1 MPSPSDHLAASLK
14 RLKELQRKGQVAVR
28 SRDLSRV
35 HRERLTRNGFLREV
49 MKGWYI
55 PSRPEEPAGE
65 STAWYAAYWTFAA
78 QYLESRF
85 GKEWCL
91 SADQSLLLHV
101 GDRTVP
107 PQLLVRS
114 PKGNNK
120 PTPLPHDTSVFD
132 VRLELPAA
140 TDRTLHDGM
149 RVMTLAASLAHCSP
163 DMFHAKPVEVR
174 AALGMLTDAADL
186 LRCLLDGGKSKVAGR
201 LAGALRN
208 IGRAAL
214 ADQVR
219 DTMRTAGYTVT
230 ETDPFAEPSPVLLAG
245 RPLSPYVGRMRL
257 TWAAMRATVLEH
269 FPAPPAV
276 RPEKAVYLRQVEDV
290 YRADAYHSLS
300 IEGYQVS
307 DALIE
312 RVRSGGWNP
321 DHDEADRRNRSALAA
336 RGYWQAFQRV
346 QAAVELVL
354 DGGNAGE
361 IAERAHPEW
370 YRELFG
376 PSVAA
381 GILRP
386 GDLAGYR
393 SGPVFIRR
401 SQHVPPPMEAVRDL
415 MPELFALLAAEPEP
429 AVRVVLG
436 HFFFVYV
443 HPYVDGNGRMG
454 RFLMNLMIASGGWPW
469 TLVTIDTRDAY
480 MAALEQASVH
490 RDIQPLT
497 RYLAERLAASSQ
509 YDSPDAASDTPT

>member
-1 MPSPSDHLAASLK
+1 MPSPSDHLATSLE
-14 RLKELQRKGQVAVR
+14 RLKEIQRTGRVAVR
-28 SRDLSRV
+28 ARDLSRV

-55 PSRPEEPAGE
+55 PSRPEDPAGE
-65 STAWYAAYWTFAA
+65 STTWFAAYWPFAT

-85 GKEWCL
+85 GEAWCL

-107 PQLLVRS
+107 PQLLVRAPNGS
-114 PKGNNK
+114 NK

-132 VRLELPAA
+132 VRLELPTAEE
-140 TDRTLHDGM
+140 RTTIGGV
-149 RVMTLAASLAHCSP
+149 RVMTLAAALANCSP
-163 DMFHAKPVEVR
+163 DMFRARPVEVR
-174 AALGMLTDAADL
+174 AALAMLTDSADL
-186 LRCLLDGGKSKVAGR
+186 LRCLLDGGKSKIAGR

-208 IGRAAL
+208 VGRETL

-219 DTMRTAGYTVT
+219 DTMRTAGYTVA
-230 ETDPFAEPSPVLLAG
+230 ETDPFAEPSPVQFAG

-257 TWAAMRATVLEH
+257 LWATMRTSVLEH

-276 RPEKAVYLRQVEDV
+276 RPETAIYLQQLEDV

-312 RVRSGGWNP
+312 RVRSGAWNP
-321 DHDEADRRNRSALAA
+321 DRDDTDRQNRNALAA

-346 QAAVELVL
+346 KAAIEQVF

-361 IAERAHPEW
+361 IADRVHPDW

-376 PSVAA
+376 PSVNA
-381 GILRP
+381 GILKP
-386 GDLAGYR
+386 ADLAGYR
-393 SGPVFIRR
+393 NGPVYIRR
-401 SQHVPPPMEAVRDL
+401 SQHVPPPAEAVRDL

-443 HPYVDGNGRMG
+443 HPYFDGNGRMG
-454 RFLMNLMIASGGWPW
+454 RFLMNLMVASGGWRW
-469 TLVTIDTRDAY
+469 TLVTLETRDAY
-480 MAALEQASVH
+480 MAALERASVNQ
-490 RDIQPLT
+490 DIAPFT
-497 RYLAERLAASSQ
+497 RYLAARLTSSAQ
-509 YDSPDAASDTPT
+509 L

>member
-1 MPSPSDHLAASLK
+1 VPSPSDHLATSLAL
-14 RLKELQRKGQVAVR
+14 LKELQRKGRVAIQA
-28 SRDLSRV
+28 RDLSRV
-35 HRERLTRNGFLREV
+35 HRERLMRNGFLREV

-65 STAWYAAYWTFAA
+65 STTWYAAFWAFAA

-85 GKEWCL
+85 GDEWCL

-107 PQLLVRS
+107 AQLLVRA
-114 PKGNNK
+114 PKGSNK
-120 PTPLPHDTSVFD
+120 PRPLPHDTSVFD
-132 VRLELPAA
+132 VRLELPAGEE
-140 TDRTLHDGM
+140 RTTIEGV
-149 RVMTLAASLAHCSP
+149 RVMTLAAALAYCSP
-163 DMFHAKPVEVR
+163 DMFRARPVELR
-174 AALGMLTDAADL
+174 AALAMLSDAADL
-186 LRCLLDGGKSKVAGR
+186 LRCLLEGGKSKVAGR

-208 IGRAAL
+208 VGRATL

-219 DTMRTAGYTVT
+219 DTMRAAGYTVV
-230 ETDPFAEPSPVLLAG
+230 ETDPFVEPSPVQFAG

-257 TWAAMRATVLEH
+257 LWVTMRETVLEH

-276 RPEKAVYLRQVEDV
+276 RPGKAVYLQQVEDL

-312 RVRSGGWNP
+312 RVRSGAWNP
-321 DHDEADRRNRSALAA
+321 GRDEADRHNRNALAA

-346 QAAVELVL
+346 TAAVEQVL

-361 IAERAHPEW
+361 IADRAHPEW

-381 GILRP
+381 GILKP
-386 GDLAGYR
+386 ADLAGYR
-393 SGPVFIRR
+393 NGPVYIRR
-401 SQHVPPPMEAVRDL
+401 SQHVPPPPAAVRDL

-443 HPYVDGNGRMG
+443 HPYFDGNGRMG
-454 RFLMNLMIASGGWPW
+454 RFLMNLMVASGGWRW
-469 TLVTIDTRDAY
+469 TLVTLDTRDAY
-480 MAALEQASVH
+480 MSALEQASVH
-490 RDIQPLT
+490 RDIVPFT
-497 RYLAERLAASSQ
+497 RYLAARLAASAQ
-509 YDSPDAASDTPT
+509 L

>member
-1 MPSPSDHLAASLK
+1 VPSPPDHLATSLAL
-14 RLKELQRKGQVAVR
+14 LKDLQRRGQVAVR
-28 SRDLSRV
+28 ARDLSRV

-55 PSRPEEPAGE
+55 PARPQEPDGD
-65 STAWYAAYWTFAA
+65 STGWYAAYWRFAS

-85 GKEWCL
+85 GEQWCL

-107 PQLLVRS
+107 QQLLART
-114 PKGNNK
+114 PKGSNK

-132 VRLELPAA
+132 VRLKLPAA
-140 TDRTLHDGM
+140 EERTTIEGV
-149 RVMTLAASLAHCSP
+149 RVMTLAAALANCSP
-163 DMFHAKPVEVR
+163 DMFRARPVELR
-174 AALGMLTDAADL
+174 AALAMLPDSADL
-186 LRCLLDGGKSKVAGR
+186 LRCLLQGGKSKIAGR

-208 IGRAAL
+208 IGRATL

-219 DTMRTAGYTVT
+219 DTMRTAGYTVA
-230 ETDPFAEPSPVLLAG
+230 EIDPFAEPSPVQFAG

-257 TWAAMRATVLEH
+257 MWATMRTTVLEN

-276 RPEKAVYLRQVEDV
+276 RLEKAAYLQQMEDV
-290 YRADAYHSLS
+290 YCADAYHSLS

-307 DALIE
+307 EALIE
-312 RVRSGGWNP
+312 RVRSGAWTP
-321 DHDEADRRNRSALAA
+321 DHDEADRQNRNALAA

-346 QAAVELVL
+346 KAAVEQVL

-361 IAERAHPEW
+361 IADRVHPEW

-386 GDLAGYR
+386 ADLAGYR
-393 SGPVFIRR
+393 NGPVYIRR
-401 SQHVPPPMEAVRDL
+401 SLHVPPPMDAVRDL
-415 MPELFALLAAEPEP
+415 MPEFFALLAAEPEP

-443 HPYVDGNGRMG
+443 HPYFDGNGRMA
-454 RFLMNLMIASGGWPW
+454 RFLMNLMVASGGWHW
-469 TLVTIDTRDAY
+469 TLVTLDTRDAY
-480 MAALEQASVH
+480 MAALEQASVYQ
-490 RDIQPLT
+490 DIAPFT
-497 RYLAERLAASSQ
+497 RYLATRRAASAQ
-509 YDSPDAASDTPT
+509 LGTAS

>member
-1 MPSPSDHLAASLK
+1 MPSPSDHLATSLEL
-14 RLKELQRKGQVAVR
+14 LKDLQRRGRVAVR
-28 SRDLSRV
+28 ARDLSRV

-49 MKGWYI
+49 MKGWYM
-55 PSRPEEPAGE
+55 PSRPLEPAGE
-65 STAWYAAYWTFAA
+65 STAWYAAFWAFAA

-85 GKEWCL
+85 GEEWCL

-107 PQLLVRS
+107 PQLLVRA
-114 PKGNNK
+114 PKGSNK
-120 PTPLPHDTSVFD
+120 PTPLPHDTSIFD

-140 TDRTLHDGM
+140 AERTTIDGV
-149 RVMTLAASLAHCSP
+149 RVMTLAAALAHCSP
-163 DMFHAKPVEVR
+163 DLFRARPIEVR
-174 AALGMLTDAADL
+174 TALAMLTDSADL
-186 LRCLLDGGKSKVAGR
+186 LRCLLEGGKSKIAGR

-208 IGRAAL
+208 IGRATL

-219 DTMRTAGYTVT
+219 DTMRTAGYTVA
-230 ETDPFAEPSPVLLAG
+230 ETDPFTEPSPVQFAG

-257 TWAAMRATVLEH
+257 LWATMRKTVLEH

-276 RPEKAVYLRQVEDV
+276 RPEKADYLQQVEDV

-312 RVRSGGWNP
+312 RVRSGAWKP
-321 DHDEADRRNRSALAA
+321 DHDEADRHNRNALAA

-346 QAAVELVL
+346 KAAVEQVL

-361 IAERAHPEW
+361 IADRVHPEW

-386 GDLAGYR
+386 ADLAGYR
-393 SGPVFIRR
+393 NGPVYIR
-401 SQHVPPPMEAVRDL
+401 SSLHVPPPMEAVRDL
-415 MPELFALLAAEPEP
+415 MPEFFALLAAEHEP

-443 HPYVDGNGRMG
+443 HPYFDGNGRMA
-454 RFLMNLMIASGGWPW
+454 RFLMNMMVASGGWHW
-469 TLVTIDTRDAY
+469 TLVTLDTRDAY
-480 MAALEQASVH
+480 MSALEQASVYQ
-490 RDIQPLT
+490 DIAPFT
-497 RYLAERLAASSQ
+497 RYLAARLAASA
-509 YDSPDAASDTPT
+509 PL